1 MNPTPDAVYYTT
13 SDYAHPARRI
23 GAALVDFVVLF
34 LVVWQFSTG
43 VALLVALPDVKRL
56 SNTPE
61 GQKQVDRQ
69 ETKTQIK
76 KSMKSIQVPAGLVA
90 FVLLPAAY
98 HIGLRRL
105 RGGTPGYRVM
115 GIRVVD
121 RTGSTPGWRVLLR
134 RFLIGTPMVL
144 LLGAGYWQCPR
155 DPKRQANHDRWSGTW
170 VVRKK
175 AEPAGPALT
184 AYQTKLFGI
193 YPLTYI
199 DVEPAPATV
208 VDAEAGETDNPPGN
222 EKPEDHPR
230 TEYRED
236 SEEPIKR

>member
-34 LVVWQFSTG
+34 LVVWLFSTG

-170 VVRKK
+170 VGSHWC
-175 AEPAGPALT
+175 AGSPPPRVVQSSLVQTLPSLQAVCVAAALHAPFKHVPGAQHPLPGSVT
-184 AYQTKLFGI
+184 MQT
-193 YPLTYI
+193 
-199 DVEPAPATV
+199 V
-208 VDAEAGETDNPPGN
+208 
-222 EKPEDHPR
+222 
-230 TEYRED
+230 
-236 SEEPIKR
+236 